1 MLVRTTN
8 EEMLRDANKG
18 LRDYV
23 HKLEGRLEESRKKF
37 STLTR
42 DRAGE
47 TLSIRLQDYEEE
59 LKKANESNSF
69 LRRCISKLEARL
81 AREMQGEDGGNIGGT
96 DEVPAGTKI
105 LQLEADLVTARGVIQ
120 SLKRKLCTAP
130 ERKVKDAVV
139 KDSELSLRF
148 AKLELDNKLLV
159 ARFDIC
165 VERNLALKDKA
176 KALQCNLNKLT
187 KQAELDKAK
196 IGALEQEK
204 ETLQTLSTPKD
215 REIALLTSKCSRLEQ
230 EFSVLT
236 KGEVEQQ
243 LRLKDLLGVFAGAW
257 VVNGNFFMPMT
268 SEFASSIIQSSSVLS
283 ESQSLILQR
292 QKVLR
297 VSDIANEIGASK
309 SATGRTAGRG
319 VARLTKLGLVP
330 NVEKGIITGITVV
343 YGGVCHSALLRYSH
357 GEAVKFLDDII
368 NGAKWEIKDA

>member
-47 TLSIRLQDYEEE
+47 TLSVRLQDYEEE
-59 LKKANESNSF
+59 LKKANESNSS
-69 LRRCISKLEARL
+69 LRGYTSKLEARL
-81 AREMQGEDGGNIGGT
+81 ARETQGEDGGLGGT
-96 DEVPAGTKI
+96 DEVPSGAKI

-130 ERKVKDAVV
+130 ERKVKDAVS

-176 KALQCNLNKLT
+176 KALQCNLNKLI

-196 IGALEQEK
+196 IGELGREK
-204 ETLQTLSTPKD
+204 ETLQALSTPKD
-215 REIALLTSKCSRLEQ
+215 REIALLTSKCTRLEQ
-230 EFSVLT
+230 ELSVLT
-236 KGEVEQQ
+236 KGEEEQQ
-243 LRLKDLLGVFAGAW
+243 LRLKVLLGVFAEAW
-257 VVNGNFFMPMT
+257 IVNGDFFIPMT
-268 SEFASSIIQSSSVLS
+268 SEFVSSILQSSSILS
-283 ESQSLILQR
+283 EAQSLILQR

-297 VSDIANEIGASK
+297 MSDIANEMGASK

-343 YGGVCHSALLRYSH
+343 YEGVCHSALLRYSH
-357 GEAVKFLDDII
+357 GEAVKFLDDVI
-368 NGAKWEIKDA
+368 NGAK